1 MKLCSKLC
9 VCVFFFFFFFFFG
22 DTRFFAL
29 YWTPS
34 FGILLNP
41 KAYKYISY
49 GHHEFVKFIT
59 KTIIFL
65 VSYLIFSFF
74 FFNELLGQFKNLEYL
89 GNRPGSSLI
98 KSNLLWMIK
107 SSQATIAR
115 RKGTNVCA
123 RLLVPMSILSKEK
136 EKLFL
141 TSKAS
146 FPIFFGFDLVNDS
159 IEQCWKID
167 PISAC
172 QAPFSFYFLLIQI
185 QFLRLVGTNI
195 SNSIYPFQFQ
205 FYVML

>member
-1 MKLCSKLC
+1 MEEN
-9 VCVFFFFFFFFFG
+9 
-22 DTRFFAL
+22 RFIGFRIEIK
-29 YWTPS
+29 PS
-34 FGILLNP
+34 
-41 KAYKYISY
+41 
-49 GHHEFVKFIT
+49 HH
-59 KTIIFL
+59 
-65 VSYLIFSFF
+65 
-74 FFNELLGQFKNLEYL
+74 
-89 GNRPGSSLI
+89 
-98 KSNLLWMIK
+98 
-107 SSQATIAR
+107 
-115 RKGTNVCA
+115 
-123 RLLVPMSILSKEK
+123 SKEQRYQCLCTTSCPHEYFVQRK

-159 IEQCWKID
+159 IEQCWKTD